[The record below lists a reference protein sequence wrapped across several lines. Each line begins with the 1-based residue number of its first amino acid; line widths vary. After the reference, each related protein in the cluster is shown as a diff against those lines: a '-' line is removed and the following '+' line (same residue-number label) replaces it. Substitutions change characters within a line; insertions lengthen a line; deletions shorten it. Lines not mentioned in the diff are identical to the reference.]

1 MLYSI
6 SINEMNT
13 AGAVGK
19 QGSFGGFCYPKR
31 KRGENMSITVSK
43 LCANAQANYVM
54 KLVAG
59 KEGLGNYVRWV
70 HLVENADV
78 SPFLHGNEMVFMTGV
93 GINDE
98 VHLLKFVEELIE
110 KRCSALVIN
119 TGKYIKSI
127 PQSVKDCCDINSL
140 PLFTVPW

>member
-1 MLYSI
+1 MCKC
-6 SINEMNT
+6 T
-13 AGAVGK
+13 GK
-19 QGSFGGFCYPKR
+19 
-31 KRGENMSITVSK
+31 
-43 LCANAQANYVM
+43 LHVM

-98 VHLLKFVEELIE
+98 GHLLRFVEELIE

-119 TGKYIKSI
+119 TGKYIK
-127 PQSVKDCCDINSL
+127 VYRKA
-140 PLFTVPW
+140 

>member
-1 MLYSI
+1 
-6 SINEMNT
+6 
-13 AGAVGK
+13 
-19 QGSFGGFCYPKR
+19 
-31 KRGENMSITVSK
+31 MSITVSK

-98 VHLLKFVEELIE
+98 GHLLKFVEELIE

-119 TGKYIKSI
+119 TGKYIKVYRKASRTAAILI
-127 PQSVKDCCDINSL
+127 PCRCL
-140 PLFTVPW
+140 LFRGR

>member
-1 MLYSI
+1 
-6 SINEMNT
+6 
-13 AGAVGK
+13 
-19 QGSFGGFCYPKR
+19 
-31 KRGENMSITVSK
+31 MSITVSK

-93 GINDE
+93 GINDDG
-98 VHLLKFVEELIE
+98 HLLRFVEELIA
-110 KRCSALVIN
+110 RDAAVRLLSTQVNI
-119 TGKYIKSI
+119 
-127 PQSVKDCCDINSL
+127 
-140 PLFTVPW
+140 